1 MTRAGFA
8 LAHFGPDFLAFAG
21 LCLLLLL
28 TGWAQ

>member
-21 LCLLLLL
+21 LCLLLLIGRAL
-28 TGWAQ
+28 